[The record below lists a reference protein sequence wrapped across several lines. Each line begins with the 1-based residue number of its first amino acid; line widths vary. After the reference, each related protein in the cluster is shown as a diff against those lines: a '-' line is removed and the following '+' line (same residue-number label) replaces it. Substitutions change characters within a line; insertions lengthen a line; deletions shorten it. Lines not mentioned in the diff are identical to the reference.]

1 MILRYIIVSNNYLD
15 GVTFVSFELYVRKI
29 ICLVFQKSDQL
40 NSCRVTFLGVLQ
52 ILFEMSGFDLSYHQ

>member
-40 NSCRVTFLGVLQ
+40 NSELVGLLIVEFFKFFLK
-52 ILFEMSGFDLSYHQ
+52 